1 MRNVIDVGIQRKLRI
16 LCESDMNYSI
26 FTTCM
31 LGMSLQAKTYHPR
44 LDYSAKYSDK
54 LPEIMRSTWS
64 HTFAET
70 VWSHFAH
77 LNVLVLR
84 RPEITEP
91 RIHSFLSIT
100 STDFKSTVTGLDGS
114 NNIGYT

>member
-1 MRNVIDVGIQRKLRI
+1 
-16 LCESDMNYSI
+16 
-26 FTTCM
+26 M

-64 HTFAET
+64 HTFAGTAET

-77 LNVLVLR
+77 LNVLVLLH
-84 RPEITEP
+84 PEITEP
-91 RIHSFLSIT
+91 RIHSFFHLLPQVI
-100 STDFKSTVTGLDGS
+100 KAM
-114 NNIGYT
+114 